1 MKGGARM
8 NTAGIDVGG
17 TQLRAAVFDESNR
30 MIASQK
36 VENDRA
42 LSGAENLNRLI
53 GFLRENGPLSGVGV
67 GCPGP
72 LDLRRG
78 KVLNPPNL
86 VGWDN
91 FEIVAFLEDRLGVR
105 AVLNN
110 DANVAGLAEALL
122 GAGKGCESVAFVG
135 VSTGIGGAF
144 VHRGRL
150 YCGANGNA
158 AEFWNMIVNDDR
170 YCHRSANP
178 GSLNEQCSGS
188 GLARIAT
195 ERYGRRM
202 DARELFERSRE
213 GDPTAREIV
222 IRQVDTLAR
231 GIANI
236 TCTLDPEVIVI
247 GGSVALHN
255 PEYVELARW
264 RALEYVN
271 YPDAL
276 DVRPAKFGDDAG
288 LIGAA
293 LLARS

>member
-1 MKGGARM
+1 MH
-8 NTAGIDVGG
+8 TAGIDIGG
-17 TQLRAAVFDESNR
+17 TQLRAAVFDDANH
-30 MIASQK
+30 MIAAHK

-42 LSGAENLNRLI
+42 LSGEKNLERLI
-53 GFLRENGPLSGVGV
+53 DFLRSHGALSGVGV

-72 LDLRRG
+72 LDLKGGR
-78 KVLNPPNL
+78 VLNPPNL
-86 VGWDN
+86 LGWDN
-91 FEIVAFLEDRLGVR
+91 FEIVAWLEDRLGVR

-110 DANVAGLAEALL
+110 DANVAGLAEAVL
-122 GAGKGCESVAFVG
+122 GAGKSCESVAFVG

-144 VHRGRL
+144 VHRGRI

-158 AEFWNMIVNDDR
+158 AEFWNMIVNEDP

-188 GLARIAT
+188 GLARIAR
-195 ERYGRRM
+195 ERYGREM
-202 DARELFERSRE
+202 GARELFELYRA
-213 GDPTAREIV
+213 GNALAKEIV
-222 IRQVDTLAR
+222 ARQADTLAR

-247 GGSVALHN
+247 GGSVAFHN
-255 PEYVELARW
+255 PEYVELARR

-271 YPDAL
+271 HPAAL
-276 DVRPAKFGDDAG
+276 DVRPAQLGDDAG

-293 LLARS
+293 LLARR